1 MIYCSI
7 INTRIGDVEVKK
19 VLTYA
24 MIVLIAF
31 VGALN
36 YQLFVFPNQ
45 FAPSGLNGLCTMIQ
59 YVFGISVGYLSL
71 LINIPLAIAVF
82 CKQSHSLALRSM
94 VYVSVF
100 SVSLLVLD
108 HVDLSWLAYA
118 TDNGTSTIL
127 GPLVAGLIS
136 GACYSLLVR
145 GGALTGGVDFVASLI
160 HKRQPETNLFWL
172 IFLLNCTVAT
182 VSFFVYGY
190 KLEPVILC
198 VLYSFMS
205 STVSDRVSKSIRSAV
220 RFEIITDDPKTIS
233 DAIVNQL
240 HHSATLL
247 PGKGIY
253 KGRETSVLICIVNKS
268 QAAALT
274 AIIRTCPNTFAITS
288 HVSEVM
294 GNFRRLDKRG
304 KQEINLLDSGST
316 PL

>member
-1 MIYCSI
+1 
-7 INTRIGDVEVKK
+7 
-19 VLTYA
+19 
-24 MIVLIAF
+24 
-31 VGALN
+31 
-36 YQLFVFPNQ
+36 
-45 FAPSGLNGLCTMIQ
+45 
-59 YVFGISVGYLSL
+59 
-71 LINIPLAIAVF
+71 
-82 CKQSHSLALRSM
+82 M

-205 STVSDRVSKSIRSAV
+205 STVSDRVSKSIRSASEMLV
-220 RFEIITDDPKTIS
+220 PRPSVCAQNDSTSSSGCAAHRPMSTPGSQRGRAASCDDI
-233 DAIVNQL
+233 
-240 HHSATLL
+240 
-247 PGKGIY
+247 G
-253 KGRETSVLICIVNKS
+253 CIVFP
-268 QAAALT
+268 L
-274 AIIRTCPNTFAITS
+274 F
-288 HVSEVM
+288 
-294 GNFRRLDKRG
+294 L
-304 KQEINLLDSGST
+304 SG
-316 PL
+316 